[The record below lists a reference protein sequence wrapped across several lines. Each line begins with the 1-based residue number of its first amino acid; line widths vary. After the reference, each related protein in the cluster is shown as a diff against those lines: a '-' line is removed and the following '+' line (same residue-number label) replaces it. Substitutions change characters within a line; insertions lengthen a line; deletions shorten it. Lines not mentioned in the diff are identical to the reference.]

1 MEFGGYL
8 ATETHHLILKGCIMD
23 KVFVLVISM
32 WGNNGTDWEYIGN
45 QMVLQQDMTKS
56 QCEYMVKEDMWKVY
70 RPMHANFLENSTN
83 QK

>member
-1 MEFGGYL
+1 
-8 ATETHHLILKGCIMD
+8 MD

-56 QCEYMVKEDMWKVY
+56 QCEYMVKEDMWKV
-70 RPMHANFLENSTN
+70 FSTN
-83 QK
+83 EYYMMQTQCYPKDCQGKESCR